1 MRKSITN
8 AITVSFLLTFSSVA
22 LNAQTWGS
30 SGNDATCVTGGNT
43 RITVKEGGP
52 VWVGDGTG
60 TQKLTAVLLYVD
72 GHLKAREIVVDMA
85 NWPDYVF
92 SDNYELLPLDQV
104 SEFIKQNG
112 HLPGVPSAKSIEDN
126 GLNVADAHAIMM
138 QKIEE
143 MQLYILQLNDRIKEL
158 EEKAK
163 PEDEQQD
170 DEEEEQTEI
179 DIDLNAVE
187 QRKTQVKETIE

>member
-1 MRKSITN
+1 M
-8 AITVSFLLTFSSVA
+8 
-22 LNAQTWGS
+22 
-30 SGNDATCVTGGNT
+30 
-43 RITVKEGGP
+43 
-52 VWVGDGTG
+52 
-60 TQKLTAVLLYVD
+60 
-72 GHLKAREIVVDMA
+72 
-85 NWPDYVF
+85 YVF

-163 PEDEQQD
+163 PENEQQD
-170 DEEEEQTEI
+170 DEDGEEEKTEI
-179 DIDLNAVE
+179 EIDLNAVE